1 MKRLLNKRVYIT
13 GGSSGIGW
21 ETAKQVYAH
30 GAHVVLIARNR
41 EKLLQASKKLEAMKK
56 DHTQPV
62 SIAALD
68 VADYAAVAARLPDLM
83 NQCGAPDVLVAC
95 AGIGYGD
102 YFENIPYQ
110 TFDQVIRTNLYGVRN
125 VIEACLPQMKV
136 NRGTVVIVSSLAG
149 LTGMIG
155 YAAYSASKFAL
166 VGFAESIRP
175 EFKRLGIRVVLVC
188 PPEVQT
194 PLIAA
199 EAKTLPP
206 EARAIKNMAGLLTAE
221 AAGKAILKAIVGN
234 NFLYIPGI
242 KAKFSYLLVRLLPG
256 FLVRATTD
264 AIIAVTAKR
273 DRP

>member
-13 GGSSGIGW
+13 GGSSGIGL
-21 ETAKQVYAH
+21 ETAKQVYAQ
-30 GAHVVLIARNR
+30 GAQVVLIARNKD
-41 EKLLQASKKLEAMKK
+41 KLHQASRELEAIKK
-56 DHTQPV
+56 NRTQRV
-62 SIAALD
+62 TIAVLD
-68 VADYAAVAARLPDLM
+68 VADNAAVAARLPDLM
-83 NQCGAPDVLVAC
+83 EECGAPDVLVAC

-102 YFENIPYQ
+102 YFENISYQ

-125 VIEACLPQMKV
+125 IIEACLPKMKV
-136 NRGTVVIVSSLAG
+136 NRGTIVIVSSLAG

-155 YAAYSASKFAL
+155 YSAYSASKFAL

-194 PLIAA
+194 PLIEE

-221 AAGKAILKAIVGN
+221 AAAKAILKAIVGN
-234 NFLYIPGI
+234 RFLYIPGI
-242 KAKFSYLLVRLLPG
+242 KSKLSYLLVRLLPG

-264 AIIAVTAKR
+264 AIISVTAKHKR
-273 DRP
+273 T